1 MLNHKSAVKDE
12 TIRAGFAANR
22 HPDS

>member
-1 MLNHKSAVKDE
+1 MLDHKSAVKDE